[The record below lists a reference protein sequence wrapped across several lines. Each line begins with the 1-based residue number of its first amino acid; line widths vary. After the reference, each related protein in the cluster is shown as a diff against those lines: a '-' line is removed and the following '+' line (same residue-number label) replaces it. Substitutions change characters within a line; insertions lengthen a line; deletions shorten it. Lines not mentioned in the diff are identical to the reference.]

1 MAPLTEEIRV
11 ETEIE
16 APPQEVWEEQADFGS
31 YRKWNPH
38 VVVEG
43 RGAARE
49 GERLSLPPIPV
60 LLRARRARPGARLQR
75 GGSEE

>member
-1 MAPLTEEIRV
+1 MASLTEEIRA
-11 ETEIE
+11 ETE
-16 APPQEVWEEQADFGS
+16 APPQEVREEQADSDS
-31 YRKWNPH
+31 YRGWNPR

-49 GERLSLPPIPV
+49 GERLSLLMPV
-60 LLRARRARPGARLQR
+60 PLRAHRARPGAPLQR